1 MVTNALGVLLRGWR
15 EEARISLRQFA
26 ITVKMDAS
34 NYSRIE
40 RGLGP
45 KPTEEVLERI
55 AAGFGIVKEVDP
67 RWYEM
72 VNAVSADRGEFPA
85 DLLQREDVAASLPA
99 FFRKLRDEGTMTT
112 ESMYHLFVEVLS
124 EP

>member
-1 MVTNALGVLLRGWR
+1 MTNALGVLLRGWR